1 MNLICLKSDY
11 SDSSM
16 SLNTGG
22 AKLFNDVLKEMGL
35 LTPPQRY
42 QYETGG
48 SDLNAV
54 TVRTAIDGVPI
65 DMFVAAAEDGENDY
79 VGQYNFNNEKSKSGD
94 LFGLSGVEGYDPAC
108 PLHSGNAEQYR
119 GHVPFQDHK

>member
-35 LTPPQRY
+35 LTPR
-42 QYETGG
+42 
-48 SDLNAV
+48 SV
-54 TVRTAIDGVPI
+54 TSTRR
-65 DMFVAAAEDGENDY
+65 AAAI
-79 VGQYNFNNEKSKSGD
+79 
-94 LFGLSGVEGYDPAC
+94 
-108 PLHSGNAEQYR
+108 
-119 GHVPFQDHK
+119 

>member
-22 AKLFNDVLKEMGL
+22 AKLFNDVLKEMGPSHPSAAL
-35 LTPPQRY
+35 PVRDGRQRF
-42 QYETGG
+42 ERGHR
-48 SDLNAV
+48 
-54 TVRTAIDGVPI
+54 RTAIDGVPI
-65 DMFVAAAEDGENDY
+65 DMFVAAAEDGENNY

-94 LFGLSGVEGYDPAC
+94 LFGLVAWRVTILP
-108 PLHSGNAEQYR
+108 
-119 GHVPFQDHK
+119 VPSLWKC

>member
-1 MNLICLKSDY
+1 
-11 SDSSM
+11 
-16 SLNTGG
+16 
-22 AKLFNDVLKEMGL
+22 MGL

-79 VGQYNFNNEKSKSGD
+79 NGAIQLQQREKQERRP
-94 LFGLSGVEGYDPAC
+94 VRP
-108 PLHSGNAEQYR
+108 
-119 GHVPFQDHK
+119 

>member
-35 LTPPQRY
+35 LTPQQRY

-65 DMFVAAAEDGENDY
+65 DMFVVLKRHMAS
-79 VGQYNFNNEKSKSGD
+79 VLFSISRVRGQAGS
-94 LFGLSGVEGYDPAC
+94 
-108 PLHSGNAEQYR
+108 
-119 GHVPFQDHK
+119 

>member
-65 DMFVAAAEDGENDY
+65 DMFVAAAEDGENNY
-79 VGQYNFNNEKSKSGD
+79 VGNTTSTTRKARAATCSA
-94 LFGLSGVEGYDPAC
+94 LVAWRVTILP
-108 PLHSGNAEQYR
+108 
-119 GHVPFQDHK
+119 VPSLWKC

>member
-65 DMFVAAAEDGENDY
+65 DMFVAEQLCGAI
-79 VGQYNFNNEKSKSGD
+79 QLQQREKQERRP
-94 LFGLSGVEGYDPAC
+94 VRP
-108 PLHSGNAEQYR
+108 
-119 GHVPFQDHK
+119 